1 MIEEQKRQFFS
12 MNSGNIHQ
20 AKVSGK
26 FGFSSL
32 PNDMKDKVRA
42 RLAEKDDVM
51 KKGLSGVIPG
61 MKINGKEVTRELI
74 KELEISAKPK
84 EKIKEV
90 KETVKEKVPK
100 YVKEDLEKLSFSK
113 LKKIAKTLGE
123 TGRSK
128 TGIIKDI
135 LKHN

>member
-1 MIEEQKRQFFS
+1 
-12 MNSGNIHQ
+12 
-20 AKVSGK
+20 
-26 FGFSSL
+26 
-32 PNDMKDKVRA
+32 MKDKVRD

-90 KETVKEKVPK
+90 KETVKEKIKREKDPIIFGKIQESDK
-100 YVKEDLEKLSFSK
+100 YYFIGDWEDELDNLRLGDIVEELSIDKKSMGIKQHIDMKKAKDKMLKGGEK
-113 LKKIAKTLGE
+113 
-123 TGRSK
+123 
-128 TGIIKDI
+128 
-135 LKHN
+135 